1 MSLVPIRLEIKPNL
15 NTTSSPTPL
24 LSCFQ
29 LHFCFTSSPS
39 SGESRV
45 GVAQEL
51 GLWSVHHRLSLQL
64 LPPQGKEDSHS
75 NPATSPS
82 VTAVSAE
89 LFLSYTHSSLSSC
102 SCSRAEL
109 LPFKCV
115 VSEALPR
122 GLMGSVLDRSRF
134 S

>member
-39 SGESRV
+39 SGKSRV
-45 GVAQEL
+45 GVGQEL
-51 GLWSVHHRLSLQL
+51 GLWSVHHRLPLLL
-64 LPPQGKEDSHS
+64 LPAQGKEDSHC

-82 VTAVSAE
+82 LTLVSAD
-89 LFLSYTHSSLSSC
+89 LFLSHTHSSLSGC

-115 VSEALPR
+115 VQEALSQ
-122 GLMGSVLDRSRF
+122 GLMGSALDRSTF